1 MPVVS
6 HVSLAPPGLTPSASW
21 TPAALGASLVGWW
34 DAQDS
39 ASITLN
45 GGNVAAWA
53 NKGAAGGALTQTT
66 GASQPPYSATGF
78 DGVRPSLDT
87 TGKRLVGALASAP
100 GSATLAAV
108 YVPTVVGTVTFLGVG
123 NAATNAGAGLGRDF
137 SLGYNAFMWGSQQS
151 SLEGGVAPVVHVAGF
166 GSTVFATV
174 NGTAGSSTST
184 TTANLSAAVVVGNGA
199 PSGSSLVSGGRIG
212 EVVVVNRVLSPDE
225 RQRLE
230 GYLAWR
236 WALQGQLSAGH
247 PWTLTPP

>member
-6 HVSLAPPGLTPSASW
+6 HVSLAPPGLTPSAAW

-66 GASQPPYSATGF
+66 GASQPSYSATAF

-137 SLGYNAFMWGSQQS
+137 SLGYNAFMWSSQQS
-151 SLEGGVAPVVHVAGF
+151 NLAGGLNPVVHVGCF
-166 GSTVFATV
+166 GSTVIATV
-174 NGTAGSSTST
+174 NGFTGSTS
-184 TTANLSAAVVVGNGA
+184 SAAAPSLDVAVIVGAGA
-199 PSGSSLVSGGRIG
+199 PSGSSLISSGRIG
-212 EVVVVNRVLSPDE
+212 EAVVISRVLTIPE
-225 RQRLE
+225 RQKLE

-236 WALQGQLSAGH
+236 WGLQGQLPVDH
-247 PWTLTPP
+247 PWKSSPF